1 MEKNLSSLLASI
13 RFKSSM
19 FTHAKVLWSWGVTC
33 ENCPPRVYIYP
44 SCWSLSSFQIGLSWQ
59 EEEFKM
65 FSLAAISI
73 KAWLSFP
80 KYFFSS
86 FLSWLEG
93 KEGQKQCACNQRKRE
108 QSFGPCCKDMWNFAP
123 KINITTWLI
132 LVEFFYFLWHWG
144 QKWKIPLKIFSF
156 HTINQACLSL
166 SPLCSRRHSPLL
178 CRRCAKQSALLRC
191 MLYRIPK
198 VMSSDF

>member
-1 MEKNLSSLLASI
+1 MKDWLLLMCAHMLLRVRLLLACNGWPASMRTNKCENLAWEWDEKNPPPLLSSI

-33 ENCPPRVYIYP
+33 ENCPSRVYIYP

-108 QSFGPCCKDMWNFAP
+108 QSFGPWVLIHQHPSLPSILFA
-123 KINITTWLI
+123 
-132 LVEFFYFLWHWG
+132 
-144 QKWKIPLKIFSF
+144 S
-156 HTINQACLSL
+156 
-166 SPLCSRRHSPLL
+166 
-178 CRRCAKQSALLRC
+178 SALKL
-191 MLYRIPK
+191 
-198 VMSSDF
+198 

>member
-1 MEKNLSSLLASI
+1 MKDWLLLMCAHMLLRVRLLLACNGWPASMRTNKCENLAGEWDEKKKSSLLASI

-80 KYFFSS
+80 KYFSSS

-108 QSFGPCCKDMWNFAP
+108 QSFGPWVLIHQHPSLPSILFA
-123 KINITTWLI
+123 
-132 LVEFFYFLWHWG
+132 
-144 QKWKIPLKIFSF
+144 S
-156 HTINQACLSL
+156 
-166 SPLCSRRHSPLL
+166 
-178 CRRCAKQSALLRC
+178 SALKL
-191 MLYRIPK
+191 
-198 VMSSDF
+198 

>member
-1 MEKNLSSLLASI
+1 MKDWLLLMCAHMLLRVRLLLACNGWPASMRTNKCENLAGEWDEKKNLPSLLLFVLKAQCSLMQ
-13 RFKSSM
+13 RCFDLEVS
-19 FTHAKVLWSWGVTC
+19 HAKIA
-33 ENCPPRVYIYP
+33 PPRVYIYP

-108 QSFGPCCKDMWNFAP
+108 QSFGPWVLIHQHPSLPSILFA
-123 KINITTWLI
+123 
-132 LVEFFYFLWHWG
+132 
-144 QKWKIPLKIFSF
+144 S
-156 HTINQACLSL
+156 
-166 SPLCSRRHSPLL
+166 
-178 CRRCAKQSALLRC
+178 SALKL
-191 MLYRIPK
+191 
-198 VMSSDF
+198 